1 MGTSHRLFKT
11 LTGLV
16 VAMTS
21 TAALLAWINPASSI
35 PPSRTSLDDLREIAQ
50 SAVREGVE
58 NISERWQRVTV
69 RSAPQGT
76 TNLLAATAPSGDH
89 HFHVDAD
96 GHATRTHRWRNQV
109 ADRRAPQ
116 TVRIQVQPVTER
128 GDLSVAQA
136 ATVRAIVEVLEE
148 FRPHE
153 QPPLRVVEEP
163 GAASLGG
170 TPQLLGQ
177 RL

>member
-1 MGTSHRLFKT
+1 MATSHRLIKT

-35 PPSRTSLDDLREIAQ
+35 PPSPSSLDDLRDIAR
-50 SAVREGVE
+50 SAATEGVE
-58 NISERWQRVTV
+58 SISGHWQRVTV

-76 TNLLAATAPSGDH
+76 TNLLAATAPADH

-96 GHATRTHRWRNQV
+96 GHATRTHRWRNQLV
-109 ADRRAPQ
+109 DRRAPQ
-116 TVRIQVQPVTER
+116 TVCIQVQPVTER

-136 ATVRAIVEVLEE
+136 AAVRAIVEVLEE
-148 FRPHE
+148 FRPSE

-163 GAASLGG
+163 GTATLAG
-170 TPQLLGQ
+170 TPHVLGQ